1 MHVIKQYSL
10 PFLLALVL
18 HVGAAWSLYQNW
30 DKQTK
35 VSDFVKPETVMA
47 NLIVMQPK
55 SKPKVDLAAQ
65 QQAQNLQAA
74 RAREKKAQE
83 EALAAKRKQEELE
96 KQRQQK
102 AEELKAEEL
111 KQLQEEAAHKQAE
124 EQALQERLQRLAELA
139 DSSFDQ
145 ALAAES
151 QALEASDDELIAQSF
166 KAGIRQKIMANWSR
180 PPSARNGMKAT
191 LVIELIPTGEV
202 VSVTI
207 TQSSGNTAFDRSAER
222 AVRGA
227 GRFEVPSENSIFEA
241 HFRQV
246 YLLFQP
252 EDLLR

>member
-1 MHVIKQYSL
+1 MYVIKQYSL
-10 PFLLALVL
+10 PLLFAIAL
-18 HVGAAWSLYQNW
+18 HIGAGWSLFQNW
-30 DKQTK
+30 QTQTK

-55 SKPKVDLAAQ
+55 AKPNVDIAAQQRARQLQAQQEQAKKAQ
-65 QQAQNLQAA
+65 QQAD
-74 RAREKKAQE
+74 EKKRK
-83 EALAAKRKQEELE
+83 EAELE
-96 KQRQQK
+96 KQRKEQ
-102 AEELKAEEL
+102 EEALKAEEL
-111 KQLQEEAAHKQAE
+111 KRQQ
-124 EQALQERLQRLAELA
+124 EQAAREQAQQERLKRLSELA

-151 QALEASDDELIAQSF
+151 QALEASDDELVAQSF

-180 PPSARNGMKAT
+180 PPSARNGMKAM
-191 LVIELIPTGEV
+191 LVIELIPTGDV

-207 TQSSGNTAFDRSAER
+207 TQSSGNTAFDRSAEQ
-222 AVRGA
+222 AVRSA
-227 GRFEVPSENSIFEA
+227 GRFEVPTENSIFEA